1 MATERRSY
9 ALSSYSSIHV
19 YADETQVDIPNNRS
33 YISTEL
39 WIYGSSFS
47 ATNIDCNVAGANGY
61 STSNFK
67 ANGWVKL
74 VSGGFWAGHN
84 SNGTGTATVGSYFTS
99 TYKSMPY
106 GEFTLNLTSIDRGGG
121 SAGASFSSATTNSI
135 TLRLSSNVNTSL
147 GSYRLNGGS
156 WTNFSTSGTDL
167 NKTGGGTITKTI
179 TGLSPSTSYKIDVE
193 FRRDYNNVWGS
204 IASVTASTLAGTP
217 NVGSAAVSSITDDSA
232 YVTWSG
238 FSFIAGTTW
247 GYYQYRLDKGSTAGS
262 WTKCDTSTSI
272 NLTGLSAGTSY
283 KFNVRLVNDKGNISN
298 AASTSFTTLT
308 GIPKDGTVSE
318 YNVTDTVA
326 NIIWSGYSFDGGTW
340 GYYQYQVNGG
350 SWVDCATDTYVKLSG
365 LNPSTKYTVKVRLVS
380 NKGKASSGSSVSFTT
395 NAAHPW
401 KDGDVYIK
409 SNNTWL
415 HGRMFIK
422 QNGTW
427 VKSTGNWI
435 KK

>member
-47 ATNIDCNVAGANGY
+47 ASNIDCNVTGANGY

-74 VSGGFWAGHN
+74 VSGGFWASHN

-121 SAGASFSSATTNSI
+121 SAGASFVSATTNSI

-167 NKTGGGTITKTI
+167 NKTGGGTITKAI
-179 TGLSPSTSYKIDVE
+179 TGLSPSTSYKIDIE

-204 IASVTASTLAGTP
+204 VATVTAS
-217 NVGSAAVSSITDDSA
+217 
-232 YVTWSG
+232 
-238 FSFIAGTTW
+238 
-247 GYYQYRLDKGSTAGS
+247 
-262 WTKCDTSTSI
+262 
-272 NLTGLSAGTSY
+272 
-283 KFNVRLVNDKGNISN
+283 
-298 AASTSFTTLT
+298 TLT

-326 NIIWSGYSFDGGTW
+326 NIIWSGYSFDDGTW
-340 GYYQYQVNGG
+340 GYYQYRVNSG
-350 SWVDCATDTYVKLSG
+350 SWVSCATDTYVKLTG
-365 LNPSTKYTVKVRLVS
+365 LSPSTKYTVTVRLVS
-380 NKGKASSGSSVSFTT
+380 NKGKTSSGSSVTFTT
-395 NAAHPW
+395 DATHPW
-401 KDGDVYIK
+401 KNGDLYIK
-409 SNNTWL
+409 SNNSWL
-415 HGRMFIK
+415 RGRMFIK
-422 QNGTW
+422 QDGVW